1 MARSTGFGFSVSLL
15 LSLPPLGLRD
25 ARAGGE
31 PLGFAP
37 DIDLEDRRVAE
48 GNPPLYSVTCAPG
61 EAGAVQP
68 VEDRCR

>member
-48 GNPPLYSVTCAPG
+48 GNPPLYSVT
-61 EAGAVQP
+61 
-68 VEDRCR
+68 